1 MKKFKVKS
9 LVALA
14 LLSVLL
20 LGACS
25 GSMNKSSSEY
35 SKNDM
40 DMSYDGAT
48 SDNKADYPEE
58 APRGEA
64 GTIVGGNGSFTS
76 TSKSTV
82 QTQDKIIRKVSMEVE
97 TKEFDTLI
105 KSINEKIEELEGYV
119 ESSNVSGR
127 SYDYYDLRRGRIVA
141 RIPKD
146 SLKGFTDNISDI
158 ANVINSTSDT
168 ENVTLQYVDIESR
181 KKSLE
186 IEQERL
192 WALLEK
198 EETIEDIITLESRLS
213 SIRYELQNYEST
225 LRTFDNQVE
234 YSTVTLSIYEVE
246 RTSPTTEEVKTVGN
260 RIKTG
265 FSDTMYNIS
274 EGLKNF
280 TVWFVVNLPYIII
293 WAVII
298 TVVVLVIKRII
309 KKAKVKEMNER
320 LRIKN
325 KMAENQE
332 NIDRENNNM

>member
-1 MKKFKVKS
+1 MKKIKVKS

-25 GSMNKSSSEY
+25 GSMNKSSTEY

-40 DMSYDGAT
+40 DMSYGGATRAT
-48 SDNKADYPEE
+48 SDEKGDYAET
-58 APRGEA
+58 APQDDG
-64 GTIVGGNGSFTS
+64 GTIARGNGSFTS
-76 TSKSTV
+76 TSMV
-82 QTQDKIIRKVSMEVE
+82 QSQDKIIRKVSMEVE
-97 TKEFDTLI
+97 TKEFDILI
-105 KSINEKIEELEGYV
+105 DNINEKIQELEGYV

-127 SYDYYDLRRGRIVA
+127 SYYYNNDLRRAKIVA

-146 SLKGFTDNISDI
+146 SLDSFTDNISEI

-225 LRTFDNQVE
+225 LRTYDNQVE
-234 YSTVTLSIYEVE
+234 YSTVTLSINEVE
-246 RTSPTTEEVKTVGN
+246 RTSPSTEEVKTVGN

-280 TVWFVVNLPYIII
+280 AVWFVVNLPYIII

-298 TVVVLVIKRII
+298 IVVVFVIKRIV
-309 KKAKVKEMNER
+309 KKVKVKELNER

-325 KMAENQE
+325 MMTENQ
-332 NIDRENNNM
+332 DNNNK

>member
-1 MKKFKVKS
+1 MKKIKIKS
-9 LVALA
+9 LLALA
-14 LLSVLL
+14 LLSTLL
-20 LGACS
+20 LGAC
-25 GSMNKSSSEY
+25 GRSMNKSISDDAKYES
-35 SKNDM
+35 DM
-40 DMSYDGAT
+40 DYGGDYT
-48 SDNKADYPEE
+48 DEEKASPQE
-58 APRGEA
+58 APQDTA
-64 GTIVGGNGSFTS
+64 GAIVGGNGSFTS
-76 TSKSTV
+76 QSTV
-82 QTQDKIIRKVSMEVE
+82 QRQDKIIRKVGMEVE
-97 TKEFDTLI
+97 TKEFDVLI
-105 KSINEKIEELEGYV
+105 DSINEKIGELDGYV
-119 ESSNVSGR
+119 ESSNVSGQ
-127 SYDYYDLRRGRIVA
+127 SYYYNNDLRRGSIVA

-146 SLKGFTDNISDI
+146 SLEGFTNKIGEI

-168 ENVTLQYVDIESR
+168 ENVTLQYVDIDSR

-246 RTSPTTEEVKTVGN
+246 RTSPSTEEVKTVGN

-280 TVWFVVNLPYIII
+280 AVWFVVNLPYIII

-298 TVVVLVIKRII
+298 TVAVLVTKRIA
-309 KKAKVKEMNER
+309 KKVKVKEMNER

-325 KMAENQE
+325 NMAEKQE
-332 NIDRENNNM
+332 DNK

>member
-1 MKKFKVKS
+1 MKKIKIKS
-9 LVALA
+9 LFALA
-14 LLSVLL
+14 LLSTLL

-25 GSMNKSSSEY
+25 GSMNKSISDDAKYES
-35 SKNDM
+35 DM
-40 DMSYDGAT
+40 DYVGDY
-48 SDNKADYPEE
+48 ADEERGSPQE
-58 APRGEA
+58 APRDTA
-64 GTIVGGNGSFTS
+64 GAIVGGDGSFTS
-76 TSKSTV
+76 QSTV

-97 TKEFDTLI
+97 TKEFDVLI
-105 KSINEKIEELEGYV
+105 NSINEKIAELDGYV
-119 ESSNVSGR
+119 ESSNVSGQ
-127 SYDYYDLRRGRIVA
+127 SYYYNNDLRSGRIVA

-146 SLKGFTDNISDI
+146 SLKGFTDKIGEI

-246 RTSPTTEEVKTVGN
+246 RTSPSTEEVKTVGN

-280 TVWFVVNLPYIII
+280 AVWFVVNLPYIII

-298 TVVVLVIKRII
+298 TVAVLVTKRIA
-309 KKAKVKEMNER
+309 KKVKVKEMNDR

-325 KMAENQE
+325 NMAQKQDDNK
-332 NIDRENNNM
+332 

>member
-1 MKKFKVKS
+1 MKKIKVKG

-25 GSMNKSSSEY
+25 ASPNKSSSDEA
-35 SKNDM
+35 K
-40 DMSYDGAT
+40 YDSDRGYNEAT
-48 SDNKADYPEE
+48 SDDKMAYPEE
-58 APRGEA
+58 APQDTA
-64 GTIVGGNGSFTS
+64 GSIVGGAGSLTY
-76 TSKSTV
+76 TSTV

-97 TKEFDTLI
+97 TKEFDLLI
-105 KSINEKIEELEGYV
+105 DSINERIDELNGYV
-119 ESSNVSGR
+119 ESSYITGQ
-127 SYDYYDLRRGRIVA
+127 SYYYNNDLRRGAIVA

-146 SLKGFTDNISDI
+146 SLKGFTDEIGEI

-198 EETIEDIITLESRLS
+198 EENIEDIITLESRLS
-213 SIRYELQNYEST
+213 NIRYELQNYEST
-225 LRTFDNQVE
+225 LRTYDNQVE
-234 YSTVTLSIYEVE
+234 YSTVSLSIYEVE
-246 RTSPTTEEVKTVGN
+246 RTSPSSEEVKTVGN

-265 FSDTMYNIS
+265 FSNTMYDIS

-280 TVWFVVNLPYIII
+280 AVWFVVNLPYLII
-293 WAVII
+293 WAVVI
-298 TVVVLVIKRII
+298 TIAVVVIKRIA
-309 KKAKVKEMNER
+309 KKVKAKELNER

-325 KMAENQE
+325 KMAENQDG
-332 NIDRENNNM
+332 NKREDNM

>member
-1 MKKFKVKS
+1 MKKIKIKG

-14 LLSVLL
+14 LLSVLF

-25 GSMNKSSSEY
+25 GSMNKSSSED

-40 DMSYDGAT
+40 DMNYGEAT
-48 SDNKADYPEE
+48 SGEKGDYPET
-58 APRGEA
+58 APQDTA
-64 GTIVGGNGSFTS
+64 DDIVRGNGSF

-82 QTQDKIIRKVSMEVE
+82 QTQDKIIRKVNMEVE
-97 TKEFDTLI
+97 TKEFDVLI
-105 KSINEKIEELEGYV
+105 NSINEKITELEGYV

-127 SYDYYDLRRGRIVA
+127 SYNYNNDLRRGRIVA
-141 RIPKD
+141 RIPKNSLD
-146 SLKGFTDNISDI
+146 SFTDNISDI

-186 IEQERL
+186 IEQDRL

-246 RTSPTTEEVKTVGN
+246 RTSPSSEEVKTVGN

-265 FSDTMYNIS
+265 FSDTIYNIS

-280 TVWFVVNLPYIII
+280 AVWFVVNLPYIII

-298 TVVVLVIKRII
+298 TVAVLVTKRII
-309 KKAKVKEMNER
+309 KKVQVKEMNER

-332 NIDRENNNM
+332 NDNRDNKMI

>member
-1 MKKFKVKS
+1 MKKIKVKG
-9 LVALA
+9 LLALA

-25 GSMNKSSSEY
+25 KAMNISKSDDAKY
-35 SKNDM
+35 DTGT
-40 DMSYDGAT
+40 SYGGKTA
-48 SDNKADYPEE
+48 DNNMAYPEE
-58 APRGEA
+58 APRDEA
-64 GTIVGGNGSFTS
+64 GAIVGGNGTFTS
-76 TSKSTV
+76 ASGV
-82 QTQDKIIRKVSMEVE
+82 QRQDKIIYKVSMEVE
-97 TKEFDTLI
+97 TKEFDILI
-105 KSINEKIEELEGYV
+105 DSINEKIDELEGYV

-127 SYDYYDLRRGRIVA
+127 SYNYYDLRRGRIVA

-146 SLKGFTDNISDI
+146 SLKSFTDNISDI

-225 LRTFDNQVE
+225 LRSFDNQVE

-280 TVWFVVNLPYIII
+280 AVWFVVNLPYIII

-298 TVVVLVIKRII
+298 AVAVLVSKKII
-309 KKAKVKEMNER
+309 KKARIKEMNER
-320 LRIKN
+320 LKIKN

-332 NIDRENNNM
+332 NINRDNNM

>member
-1 MKKFKVKS
+1 MKKIKIKG

-25 GSMNKSSSEY
+25 ASPNKSSSDEAKYDSDRGY
-35 SKNDM
+35 S
-40 DMSYDGAT
+40 GAT
-48 SDNKADYPEE
+48 SDNKVAEPEV
-58 APRGEA
+58 A
-64 GTIVGGNGSFTS
+64 GSIVGGNGSFTS
-76 TSKSTV
+76 NSTA
-82 QTQDKIIRKVSMEVE
+82 QAQDKIIRRVTMEVE
-97 TKEFDTLI
+97 TKEFDLLI
-105 KSINEKIEELEGYV
+105 DSINERIDELNGYV
-119 ESSNVSGR
+119 ESSYITGQ
-127 SYDYYDLRRGRIVA
+127 SYYYNNDLRRGAIVA

-146 SLKGFTDNISDI
+146 SLKGFTDEIGEI

-198 EETIEDIITLESRLS
+198 EENIEDIITLESRLS
-213 SIRYELQNYEST
+213 NIRYELQNYEST
-225 LRTFDNQVE
+225 LRTYDNQVE
-234 YSTVTLSIYEVE
+234 YSTVSLSIYEVE
-246 RTSPTTEEVKTVGN
+246 RTSPSSEEVKTVGN

-265 FSDTMYNIS
+265 FSNTMYDIS

-280 TVWFVVNLPYIII
+280 AVWFVVNLPYLII
-293 WAVII
+293 WAVVI
-298 TVVVLVIKRII
+298 TIAVVVIKRIA
-309 KKAKVKEMNER
+309 KKVKAKELNER

-325 KMAENQE
+325 KMAENQDG
-332 NIDRENNNM
+332 NKREDNM

>member
-1 MKKFKVKS
+1 MKKIKVKGF
-9 LVALA
+9 VALA
-14 LLSVLL
+14 FLSVLL

-25 GSMNKSSSEY
+25 GSMNKSSTEY

-40 DMSYDGAT
+40 DMSYGGAT
-48 SDNKADYPEE
+48 SEEKGDYQET
-58 APRGEA
+58 APQDDA
-64 GTIVGGNGSFTS
+64 GTIVGGNGTFTS
-76 TSKSTV
+76 TSTV
-82 QTQDKIIRKVSMEVE
+82 QRQDKIIYKVSMEVE
-97 TKEFDTLI
+97 TKEFDILI
-105 KSINEKIEELEGYV
+105 DNINEKIEELEGYV

-127 SYDYYDLRRGRIVA
+127 SYYYNNDLRRAKIVA

-146 SLKGFTDNISDI
+146 SLDSFTDNISEI

-225 LRTFDNQVE
+225 LRTYDNQVE

-246 RTSPTTEEVKTVGN
+246 RTSPSTEEVKTVGN

-280 TVWFVVNLPYIII
+280 AVWFVVNLPYIII

-298 TVVVLVIKRII
+298 TVAVFVIKRIV
-309 KKAKVKEMNER
+309 KKVKVKELNER

-325 KMAENQE
+325 KMAENQ
-332 NIDRENNNM
+332 DENNK